1 MYFNNLLLNLE
12 KKGYLKEL
20 NNFLDE
26 EYSKNV
32 IYPKREDIFKAFT
45 FFDESNL
52 KVVIIG
58 QDPYPNKDQAN
69 GLAFSVNKGIKLPP
83 SLINIYKE
91 IELESNCLMD
101 FTNGDLTYLA
111 KQGVLLLNPI
121 LTVKEKEPLS
131 HKNKL
136 YDLIFKEIM
145 EYLDSIDNNIVFMLW
160 GNKAQKYEKYIA
172 NKKRLVIKTN
182 HPSPLSANRGGWFNS
197 KCFYNANAYLTN
209 NKITPICWVNSISF
223 FL

>member
-1 MYFNNLLLNLE
+1 
-12 KKGYLKEL
+12 
-20 NNFLDE
+20 
-26 EYSKNV
+26 
-32 IYPKREDIFKAFT
+32 
-45 FFDESNL
+45 
-52 KVVIIG
+52 
-58 QDPYPNKDQAN
+58 
-69 GLAFSVNKGIKLPP
+69 
-83 SLINIYKE
+83 
-91 IELESNCLMD
+91 MD

-182 HPSPLSANRGGWFNS
+182 HPSPLSANRGG
-197 KCFYNANAYLTN
+197 
-209 NKITPICWVNSISF
+209 
-223 FL
+223 